1 MITTFQGVE
10 EQKVLANPS
19 TDGVYIL
26 LQSMCNPLESEQS
39 GIELCHWHKHYNLFV
54 GDYTG
59 DVVNV
64 NEEQEGT

>member
-1 MITTFQGVE
+1 MV
-10 EQKVLANPS
+10 NPS

-39 GIELCHWHKHYNLFV
+39 DIELCHRHNLSI